1 MTYEITAE
9 GKHGWTVKIA
19 DDVAPEKLASELAE
33 MREDD
38 RVTRAVVRWVP
49 NLTEGKR

>member
-9 GKHGWTVKIA
+9 GKHGHTVRIV
-19 DDVAPEKLASELAE
+19 DDVPQEMLAYELNK
-33 MREDD
+33 MRHDD
-38 RVTRAVVRWVP
+38 RVTRAVVRWTP